1 MSSAATSS
9 ACTEKEIRVVQPAD
23 QSGIQQRIGKH
34 WRPPGDSLSLRTPL
48 LLGWARKT
56 TKKKAAYKARPE
68 GTFPVAE
75 VSPNYFGGC
84 VPCGFGVAGAVVA
97 GLGAGVVVVGL
108 VPGIVGLAPA
118 AGLVGAGTPD

>member
-1 MSSAATSS
+1 MRA
-9 ACTEKEIRVVQPAD
+9 AD

-84 VPCGFGVAGAVVA
+84 VPCGFGVVGAVVA
-97 GLGAGVVVVGL
+97 GFG
-108 VPGIVGLAPA
+108 PGIFGLAPV

>member
-1 MSSAATSS
+1 MRA
-9 ACTEKEIRVVQPAD
+9 AD

-56 TKKKAAYKARPE
+56 TKKKAAYEARPE

-84 VPCGFGVAGAVVA
+84 VRCAFGVGGAVVA
-97 GLGAGVVVVGL
+97 GVGGGVAVVG
-108 VPGIVGLAPA
+108 VGGGIVGRGPA
-118 AGLVGAGTPD
+118 AGPV